1 MLNKIGQN
9 CYIYSDLLK
18 LPAIVAKI
26 LIYKK
31 IQTYFSFVLKNIWRR
46 AFKMI
51 FWGPQ
56 CSRCDYSLFFF
67 LMLVHWHFLIFLEI
81 FITS

>member
-1 MLNKIGQN
+1 MINKIGQN

-31 IQTYFSFVLKNIWRR
+31 IQTYF
-46 AFKMI
+46 
-51 FWGPQ
+51 
-56 CSRCDYSLFFF
+56 FF
-67 LMLVHWHFLIFLEI
+67 M
-81 FITS
+81 